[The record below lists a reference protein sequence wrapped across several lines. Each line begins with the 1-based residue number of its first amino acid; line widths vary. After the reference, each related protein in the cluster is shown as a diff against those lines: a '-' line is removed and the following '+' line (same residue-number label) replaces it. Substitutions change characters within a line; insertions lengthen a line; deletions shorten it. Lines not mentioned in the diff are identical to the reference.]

1 VGFPDEEPERY
12 SISEE
17 GVISVLPPPPIE
29 DSNEVKVLQN
39 DIQQQQDDF
48 AYFIDDM
55 IEELT
60 IDDNNVYVFKKLS
73 KVSDYDLPILRYKTK
88 GLFRCTGEKLSTF
101 YTGSLTEKQKK
112 YYLTVFNEAEN
123 TTDSYH
129 QFDITYCHI
138 SGSGSTHIENEVDL
152 YPAKTMYR
160 KYMIEC
166 FGYTNGK
173 FPFKNGKNGD
183 YFYAIQ
189 LDRTQYKEKLDAGNF
204 ELSLCE
210 LSSSGTQSHPTS
222 TRFFTLIDESRDT
235 KQEIVT
241 NEGIQEYYY
250 VTSGSLR
257 DGVYNESTDDAWGI
271 VFPKMGLIVLDGVV
285 MDQSCSFNTITGSV
299 DGQNSN
305 RLFLSISGAAVP
317 TSYRPS
323 SSFFARSF
331 ETFLTETYF
340 CRADFNEFNHSTN
353 YTYVSG
359 SDGFLKYDYFKK
371 RPHSYIT
378 TIGLYN
384 RNKEL
389 LAIGK
394 LRNPILKN
402 EGNSRIFEVVVRLN

>member
-1 VGFPDEEPERY
+1 
-12 SISEE
+12 
-17 GVISVLPPPPIE
+17 
-29 DSNEVKVLQN
+29 
-39 DIQQQQDDF
+39 
-48 AYFIDDM
+48 
-55 IEELT
+55 
-60 IDDNNVYVFKKLS
+60 
-73 KVSDYDLPILRYKTK
+73 
-88 GLFRCTGEKLSTF
+88 
-101 YTGSLTEKQKK
+101 
-112 YYLTVFNEAEN
+112 
-123 TTDSYH
+123 
-129 QFDITYCHI
+129 
-138 SGSGSTHIENEVDL
+138 
-152 YPAKTMYR
+152 
-160 KYMIEC
+160 
-166 FGYTNGK
+166 
-173 FPFKNGKNGD
+173 
-183 YFYAIQ
+183 
-189 LDRTQYKEKLDAGNF
+189 
-204 ELSLCE
+204 
-210 LSSSGTQSHPTS
+210 
-222 TRFFTLIDESRDT
+222 
-235 KQEIVT
+235 
-241 NEGIQEYYY
+241 